1 MRFRAIVRI
10 DDAGMACNVGG
21 AVHTE
26 FLTFEFEHPDMAQ
39 VFAVR
44 DYAYGH
50 RQIVGVEIIRES
62 DPEPT
67 VAASTHQEE
76 QS

>member
-1 MRFRAIVRI
+1 VRFRAIVRI

-44 DYAYGH
+44 DYAYGN

-62 DPEPT
+62 DQKPT
-67 VAASTHQEE
+67 IVPNAKEE